1 MNWETDS
8 RNEWLAKGLKEE
20 DLPKECIST
29 SLLNVSL
36 AYEKILL
43 PESYASGGE
52 EATRQHF
59 SKTQAKDT
67 FCSVDL
73 DGVLTNPKWK
83 ILFEEESSSV
93 SVDVVLKWMMY
104 VGRFARNGRVCW
116 YVEWRGWMD
125 IQYHKSRCE
134 EEVVLHL
141 ELVNSEKCS
150 KIISQ
155 SLKIIYL

>member
-1 MNWETDS
+1 MDADGRGQSIVTMDTF
-8 RNEWLAKGLKEE
+8 NELGDRFKERMTAKGLKEE

-104 VGRFARNGRVCW
+104 VGRFARNGRVCC
-116 YVEWRGWMD
+116 YVE
-125 IQYHKSRCE
+125 
-134 EEVVLHL
+134 
-141 ELVNSEKCS
+141 
-150 KIISQ
+150 
-155 SLKIIYL
+155 